1 MVSLEEGM
9 RVYRVLVAGGIASGK
24 STFARE
30 LERLGAARIDL
41 DELSRFVLD
50 HDHEL
55 VEAIADSFG
64 REVVDERTGEI
75 RRAVLAERAFATPE
89 GAARLEALELPV
101 IAAEL
106 GRRLEAFEHSS
117 DAPAC
122 VVVEVP
128 LLDRV
133 DPATLGAD
141 EVVAVIAPVEERVAR
156 AVTRG
161 MTESDA
167 RARLANQP
175 SDEWLATHADRV
187 IHNTGTAEDL
197 LVCARIWWD
206 EHVRIGWTDG
216 EENAASAQA
225 SCEEHERSSW
235 SGEKGSA
242 ASCCVPRED
251 YEHDGLPGE
260 SGSAASAHALREGQ
274 VPNGWAG
281 EEECDTSAHDSCEE
295 HARNNWADENE
306 SAASGRT
313 RHEEHERSGWTSEK
327 GSVAHGE

>member
-1 MVSLEEGM
+1 M

-75 RRAVLAERAFATPE
+75 RRVVLAERAFATPE
-89 GAARLEALELPV
+89 GAARLEALELPA

-161 MTESDA
+161 MAESDA

-175 SDEWLATHADRV
+175 SDEWLATHADCV

-197 LVCARIWWD
+197 LASVHAWWE
-206 EHVRIGWTDG
+206 EHVRSGW
-216 EENAASAQA
+216 
-225 SCEEHERSSW
+225 SS
-235 SGEKGSA
+235 EKGSA
-242 ASCCVPRED
+242 TSSHILSG
-251 YEHDGLPGE
+251 EHE
-260 SGSAASAHALREGQ
+260 HSGWSGGNEGAASAHA
-274 VPNGWAG
+274 W
-281 EEECDTSAHDSCEE
+281 HEE
-295 HARNNWADENE
+295 HARSGSSGENESSASAQVSWEEHARSSWTGRKE
-306 SAASGRT
+306 SAASART
-313 RHEEHERSGWTSEK
+313 RHTDHARNNLSSGK
-327 GSVAHGE
+327 GSVSHGE